1 MNLWESILVLPGASA
16 EAQSAPQA
24 SAKTAYKGAELNRIW
39 KPWQPTHRSGDA
51 AIYEDQDMLSRRMR
65 DLFRNDP
72 LMKKLKRELCKHV
85 IGAHGVQ
92 TFADVLM
99 PDGPPGERDTDDAF
113 NFEADELFNRWAE
126 DEADAE
132 GKFSWAQLQWQ
143 HFSEA
148 LASGG
153 SLMLEV
159 SDDDPKRSVPLC
171 YQLLEYEQLDRS
183 KDRPYT
189 AGSNRIINGIEFD
202 RRNRP
207 VAYYIHDV
215 HPYDSFQGG
224 DTGSTRVPARRVIH
238 TYFPDRP
245 SENIGVTLFTA
256 NVQSARDL
264 DWYLGNELTAAALG
278 ALLTMVVKREFGAGS
293 GLGLT
298 GADPNDASDTYGNSQ
313 VRLGPGLVA
322 DVGKDDSVEIAESNR
337 PNRDAKPFI
346 DLIMRQAGQ
355 ASGLSRG
362 RVTGDYAQTSYSSA
376 RAEHLDDQAY
386 FQVLQSW
393 CARSFVTPVRRRHT
407 EMCAAFDRYTSI
419 SARQFANR
427 QFDMQRLY
435 VQGIG
440 REQLDPEKE
449 TQAAME
455 RIRSGLS
462 DWAHECALRGTNWK
476 RVWLAQKRQRAFAEK
491 HGLEFDLSSNGKPKE
506 VAAEEGAAS
515 ERA

>member
-1 MNLWESILVLPGASA
+1 MSLFSA
-16 EAQSAPQA
+16 IAKLLGLGGEPAQPV
-24 SAKTAYKGAELNRIW
+24 AKTAYKGGELNRIW
-39 KPWQPTHRSGDA
+39 KTWQPTHRSGDA
-51 AIYEDQDMLSRRMR
+51 AIYEDQSLLSARMR

-113 NFEADELFNRWAE
+113 NFESDDLFTRWSE

-132 GKFSWAQLQWQ
+132 GKFSWPQLQWQ

-148 LASGG
+148 LARGG
-153 SLMLEV
+153 SLLLEV
-159 SDDDPKRSVPLC
+159 ADDDPKRSVPLA
-171 YQLLEYEQLDRS
+171 YQLLEYEQLDVS
-183 KDRPYT
+183 LDRPAT
-189 AGSNRIINGIEFD
+189 DRTNRIVNGIEFD

-207 VAYYIHDV
+207 VAYYIYDV
-215 HPYDSFQGG
+215 HPYDNFQGSG
-224 DTGSTRVPARRVIH
+224 FDSTRVPAKRVIH

-278 ALLTMVVKREFGAGS
+278 ALLTLIVKREYGVGS
-293 GLGLT
+293 GLGFS
-298 GADPNDASDTYGNSQ
+298 GADPSDTTDLYGNSQ
-313 VRLGPGLVA
+313 VRLGPGIVA
-322 DVGKDDSVEIAESNR
+322 DIGTNESVEVAESKR
-337 PNRDAKPFI
+337 PNRDAGPFI

-355 ASGLSRG
+355 AAGLSRG

-386 FQVLQSW
+386 FQVLQNW
-393 CARSFVTPVRRRHT
+393 CARAFVVPVRRRHT
-407 EMCAAFDRYTSI
+407 EMCAAFGRYTSI

-427 QFDMQRLY
+427 QWEMMRLR
-435 VQGIG
+435 VKGIG

-455 RIRSGLS
+455 RIRAGLS
-462 DWAHECALRGTNWK
+462 DWEHECALRGLDWR
-476 RVWLAQKRQRAFAEK
+476 RVALNQKRQKAFFEK
-491 HGLEFDLSSNGKPKE
+491 HGLEFDLSASGKPKE
-506 VAAEEGAAS
+506 VPAEGAAN
-515 ERA
+515 ERT

>member
-1 MNLWESILVLPGASA
+1 MNVWQAILGFFGSSDTA
-16 EAQSAPQA
+16 APEA
-24 SAKTAYKGAELNRIW
+24 SAKTAYKGAEINRIW
-39 KPWQPTHRSGDA
+39 KPWQPSHRSGDA

-99 PDGPPGERDTDDAF
+99 PDGPPGERETDDAF
-113 NFEADELFNRWAE
+113 NFEADELFSRWAE
-126 DEADAE
+126 EEADAE
-132 GKFSWAQLQWQ
+132 GKFSWSQLQWQ

-148 LASGG
+148 LARGG
-153 SLMLEV
+153 SLLLEV
-159 SDDDPKRSVPLC
+159 SDDNPKRSVPLC
-171 YQLLEYEQLDRS
+171 YQLLEYEQLDVS
-183 KDRPYT
+183 KDRPAT
-189 AGSNRIINGIEFD
+189 ERSNRIVNGIEFD

-207 VAYYIHDV
+207 VAYYIYGV
-215 HPYDSFQGG
+215 HPYDNFQGG
-224 DTGSTRVPARRVIH
+224 SLDSVRVPASRVIH

-264 DWYLGNELTAAALG
+264 DWYLGTELTAAALG
-278 ALLTMVVKREFGAGS
+278 SLLTMVVKREFGAGS
-293 GLGLT
+293 GLGFM
-298 GADPNDASDTYGNSQ
+298 GANPNDTTDEHGNSQ
-313 VRLGPGLVA
+313 VRLGPGIVA
-322 DVGKDDSVEIAESNR
+322 DVGKDDSVEIAESKR
-337 PNRDAKPFI
+337 PNRDAGPFI

-393 CARSFVTPVRRRHT
+393 CARSFVVPVRRRHT
-407 EMCAAFDRYTSI
+407 EMAAAFDRYTSI

-427 QFDMQRLY
+427 QWDMHRLR
-435 VQGIG
+435 VKGIG

-462 DWAHECALRGTNWK
+462 DWEHECALRGLDWR
-476 RVWLAQKRQRAFAEK
+476 RVALNQKRQKAFFEK
-491 HGLEFDLSSNGKPKE
+491 HGLEFDLSSSGKPKE
-506 VAAEEGAAS
+506 VPAEQGAVK
-515 ERA
+515 

>member
-1 MNLWESILVLPGASA
+1 MSLWDTVRTMIGR
-16 EAQSAPQA
+16 QA
-24 SAKTAYKGAELNRIW
+24 SATAAPKNAEKTAYKGGEINRIW
-39 KPWQPTHRSGDA
+39 KTWQPKHRSGDS
-51 AIYEDQDMLSRRMR
+51 AIYEDQSLLSARMR

-85 IGAHGVQ
+85 IGAYGVQ

-99 PDGPPGERDTDDAF
+99 PDGPPGERETDDAF
-113 NFEADELFNRWAE
+113 NFESDDLFTRWSE

-132 GKFSWAQLQWQ
+132 GKFSWAHLQWQ
-143 HFSEA
+143 HFSEV
-148 LASGG
+148 LARGG
-153 SLMLEV
+153 SLLLEV
-159 SDDDPKRSVPLC
+159 MDDDPRRSVPLC
-171 YQLLEYEQLDRS
+171 YQLLEYEQLDRTL
-183 KDRPYT
+183 DRP
-189 AGSNRIINGIEFD
+189 ASDRSNRIVNGIEYD

-207 VAYYIHDV
+207 VAYYIYDV
-215 HPYDSFQGG
+215 HPYDAFQGG
-224 DTGSTRVPARRVIH
+224 DTKSVRVPARRVIH

-245 SENIGVTLFTA
+245 SENFGVTLFTA

-278 ALLTMVVKREFGAGS
+278 ALLTMVVKREYGAGS
-293 GLGLT
+293 GLGLM
-298 GADPNDASDTYGNSQ
+298 GADPNDATDANGNSQ

-322 DVGKDDSVEIAESNR
+322 DIGPNDDVQIAESNR
-337 PNRDAKPFI
+337 PNRDAAPFI

-362 RVTGDYAQTSYSSA
+362 RVTGDYSQTSYSSA

-393 CARSFVTPVRRRHT
+393 CARSFVVPVRRRHT
-407 EMCAAFDRYTSI
+407 EIAAAYDRFTSI

-427 QFDMQRLY
+427 QYDMQR
-435 VQGIG
+435 VRVKGIG

-462 DWAHECALRGTNWK
+462 DWEHECALRGLDWR
-476 RVWLAQKRQRAFAEK
+476 RVALNQKRQKAFFEK
-491 HGLEFDLSSNGKPKE
+491 HDLEFDLSASGKPKE
-506 VAAEEGAAS
+506 VPAEQQGAAK
-515 ERA
+515 

>member
-1 MNLWESILVLPGASA
+1 MNLFAIIGRLLGLSGDT
-16 EAQSAPQA
+16 APQA
-24 SAKTAYKGAELNRIW
+24 AAKTAYKGAELNRIW

-51 AIYEDQDMLSRRMR
+51 AIYEDQSLLSARMR

-99 PDGPPGERDTDDAF
+99 PDGPPGERDTDDTF
-113 NFEADELFNRWAE
+113 NFESDELFARWSE
-126 DEADAE
+126 DEADAA

-148 LASGG
+148 VARGG
-153 SLMLEV
+153 SLLLEV
-159 SDDDPKRSVPLC
+159 ADDNPKRSIPLC
-171 YQLLEYEQLDRS
+171 YQLLEYEQLDAS
-183 KDRPYT
+183 KDRP
-189 AGSNRIINGIEFD
+189 AGARSNRIVNGIEFD
-202 RRNRP
+202 ALNRP
-207 VAYYIHDV
+207 VAYYIYDV
-215 HPYDSFQGG
+215 HPYDTFQGG
-224 DTGSTRVPARRVIH
+224 GFDSVRVPAKRVIH

-278 ALLTMVVKREFGAGS
+278 ALLTMVVKREHGVGS
-293 GLGLT
+293 GLGFV
-298 GADPNDASDTYGNSQ
+298 GADPTDSVDEHGNSQ
-313 VRLGPGLVA
+313 VRLGPGIVA
-322 DVGKDDSVEIAESNR
+322 DVGTNDSVEIAESGR
-337 PNRDAKPFI
+337 PNRDAGPFI
-346 DLIMRQAGQ
+346 ELIMQQASQ

-362 RVTGDYAQTSYSSA
+362 RVTGSYSQTSYSSA

-386 FQVLQSW
+386 FQVLQNW
-393 CARSFVTPVRRRHT
+393 CARSFVIPVRRRHT
-407 EMCAAFDRYTSI
+407 EICAAFDRYTSI

-427 QFDMQRLY
+427 QYEMERLR
-435 VQGIG
+435 VKGIG

-462 DWAHECALRGTNWK
+462 DWEHECALRGLDWR
-476 RVWLAQKRQRAFAEK
+476 RVALNQKRQKAFFAK
-491 HGLEFDLSSNGKPKE
+491 HGLEFDLSSSGNPKE
-506 VAAEEGAAS
+506 VLAEGAAP
-515 ERA
+515 

>member
-1 MNLWESILVLPGASA
+1 MNLWQSILGFFGSSGDA
-16 EAQSAPQA
+16 APQA
-24 SAKTAYKGAELNRIW
+24 SAKTAYKGAEINRIW
-39 KPWQPTHRSGDA
+39 KPWQPTHRSGDT

-65 DLFRNDP
+65 DLFRNDA

-113 NFEADELFNRWAE
+113 NFEADELFQRWSE
-126 DEADAE
+126 EEADAE
-132 GKFSWAQLQWQ
+132 GKFSWAHLQWQ

-148 LASGG
+148 LARGG
-153 SLMLEV
+153 SLLLEV
-159 SDDDPKRSVPLC
+159 SDDNPKRSVPLC
-171 YQLLEYEQLDRS
+171 YQLLEYEQLDVS
-183 KDRPYT
+183 KDRPAT
-189 AGSNRIINGIEFD
+189 DGSNRIVNGIEFD

-207 VAYYIHDV
+207 VAYYIYGV
-215 HPYDSFQGG
+215 HPYDNFSGG
-224 DTGSTRVPARRVIH
+224 SLDSVRVPASRVIH

-278 ALLTMVVKREFGAGS
+278 ALLTMVVKREFGVGS
-293 GLGLT
+293 GLGFM
-298 GADPNDASDTYGNSQ
+298 GADPNDSTDQHGNSQ
-313 VRLGPGLVA
+313 VRLGPGIVA
-322 DVGKDDSVEIAESNR
+322 DIGKDDSVEIAESNR

-386 FQVLQSW
+386 FAVLQNW
-393 CARSFVTPVRRRHT
+393 CARSFVVPVRRRHT
-407 EMCAAFDRYTSI
+407 EVCAAFDRYTSI

-427 QFDMQRLY
+427 QWDMQRLR
-435 VQGIG
+435 VKGIG

-462 DWAHECALRGTNWK
+462 DWEHECALRGLDWR
-476 RVWLAQKRQRAFAEK
+476 RVALNQKRQKAFFEK
-491 HGLEFDLSSNGKPKE
+491 HGLEFDLSASGKPKE
-506 VAAEEGAAS
+506 VPAEEGAAS
-515 ERA
+515 E